1 MQNDALTKNI
11 CEFSVENTHTSA
23 SVHKALKLFCLQ
35 AAMCLET
42 SQVSS
47 KHEAHIV
54 EESFRKKQAQII
66 LKIYQSCIEAGW
78 FFTSKYVQLFI
89 VRTKICQSFSAFY
102 KASQIT
108 TMMK

>member
-11 CEFSVENTHTSA
+11 YEFSVENTHTSA

-35 AAMCLET
+35 AMCLET
-42 SQVSS
+42 SQIRS
-47 KHEAHIV
+47 KHEAHVV
-54 EESFRKKQAQII
+54 EESFNRQTNQIKI
-66 LKIYQSCIEAGW
+66 LKHIKVALKLDGFSPQN
-78 FFTSKYVQLFI
+78 LFSFS
-89 VRTKICQSFSAFY
+89 RKEKICQSFSAFY